1 MSSRHGCRKT
11 QTEGNNPLKTEILY
25 EDKHLLVINK
35 PAGLATQSARMS
47 EPDVVSELKNYLAGK
62 NPTKAP
68 YLGVIHRLDQPV
80 EGILV
85 FAKTKQAAAG
95 LSGQFLKQYLALVEG
110 IPAESSGKLINY
122 LEKEGNLAK
131 ITEEGKGQKAVL
143 TYKTLETCEQG
154 YSLVEVTLETGRF
167 HQIRVQFAGMGHSI
181 LGDRKYGSEKALAL
195 GGDLGLRTIALCAY
209 KCTFTHPFTGKAMEF
224 HITPTF
230 LQVSFL
236 KRKQ

>member
-1 MSSRHGCRKT
+1 M
-11 QTEGNNPLKTEILY
+11 KTEILY
-25 EDKHLLVINK
+25 EDKQLLVINK

-62 NPTKAP
+62 NPGKAP

-80 EGILV
+80 EGILL

-95 LSGQFLKQYLALVEG
+95 LSGQFLKQYLTLVEG
-110 IPAESSGKLINY
+110 IPAESSRKLINY
-122 LEKEGNLAK
+122 LQKEGNLAK

-143 TYKTLETCEQG
+143 TYKTLESSGQE

-167 HQIRVQFAGMGHSI
+167 HQIRVQLAGQGHSI

-195 GGDLGLRTIALCAY
+195 GRDLSLQTLALCAY
-209 KCTFTHPFTGKAMEF
+209 KCAFTHPITGKAMEF
-224 HITPTF
+224 HINPTF
-230 LQVSFL
+230 LQAAFPGME
-236 KRKQ
+236 R

>member
-1 MSSRHGCRKT
+1 MR
-11 QTEGNNPLKTEILY
+11 TEILY

-62 NPTKAP
+62 NPGKAP

-80 EGILV
+80 EGILL

-95 LSGQFLKQYLALVEG
+95 LSGHFLKQYLALVEG

-131 ITEEGKGQKAVL
+131 ITEDESRGKKAVL
-143 TYKTLETCEQG
+143 AYSTLETCELG

-167 HQIRVQFAGMGHSI
+167 HQIRVQLAGQGHSI

-195 GGDLGLRTIALCAY
+195 GRDLGLRSIALCAY
-209 KCTFTHPFTGKAMEF
+209 KCAFTHPITGKAMEF
-224 HITPTF
+224 HINPTF
-230 LQVSFL
+230 LQAAFPGME
-236 KRKQ
+236 R